1 MQQIDVDF
9 EVWKELTVRRKHEG
23 HSYNAVLRDL
33 LGLKPNVSQ
42 QLSDA
47 FAPLSSPGKH
57 KSFVLR
63 DGELVEGT
71 QLRAVYKGTEHTA
84 IIREGRWIAADGAE
98 YGSPSAAA
106 SAISGTNVNGLRFWH
121 AKRPTDR
128 EFTRLDIL
136 LARVK

>member
-9 EVWKELTVRRKHEG
+9 EVWKDLTVRRKHEG
-23 HSYNAVLRDL
+23 HSYNAVLREL
-33 LGLKPNVSQ
+33 LGLKPTLDQ
-42 QLSDA
+42 QLSEA
-47 FAPLSSPGKH
+47 FEAFDTSGKNPG
-57 KSFVLR
+57 FALR
-63 DGELVEGT
+63 GGELVEGT
-71 QLRAVYKGTEHTA
+71 QLRAVYKGTEHRA
-84 IIREGRWIAADGAE
+84 IIREGRWVAPDGTE

-136 LARVK
+136 LAKLK